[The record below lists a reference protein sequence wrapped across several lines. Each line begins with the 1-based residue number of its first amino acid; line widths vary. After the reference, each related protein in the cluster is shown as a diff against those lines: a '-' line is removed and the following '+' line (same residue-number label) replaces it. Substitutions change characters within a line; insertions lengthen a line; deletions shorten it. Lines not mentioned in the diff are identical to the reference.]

1 MLTDREMDISR
12 LLEARYGDVA
22 AGAFRGGIEVLGH
35 TNDDRM
41 HQSAHSLRE
50 VLALILTHER
60 KSGGKRAPGKKGCKG
75 KPGYGPSLA
84 LAASGGLPLSPDDA
98 LFKGLGDIRD
108 RLVSI
113 AHHGGRTPD
122 HKYKSLVNKYEDLLE
137 IFLKLHFDARADVER
152 LMGAASPT
160 RGDFERLRELLSK
173 NSSTHDYFFCNAGPD
188 WLARLAEENYIPPPA
203 AAGALSARLA
213 SACLAQSKYLA
224 RHASVRPDLA
234 ARLFAS
240 ILGLD
245 SGMHYPMVQLLAVRA
260 ALAMPPD
267 CACRIAGKLRPRRGR
282 RPFLRSIAVDET
294 AELAVR
300 LAESG
305 HIDDGI
311 GLARA
316 LLSVR
321 HRAWFAAGLL
331 DDIVYVNGR
340 ADPDI
345 SDYFFS
351 RALKAAAPQLFRAA
365 PFPATNLLAGLLART
380 IRLENMARPEG
391 ERDEDLSIHWRPA
404 MEDHPQNPTHD
415 FRSDLA
421 GALAGLLVETGKRSI
436 PDLQGALRCLA
447 EKRYPVFRRI
457 ELHVYRHFPGEF
469 EGKIAAA
476 VDDCFGLLPLH
487 HEYYR
492 LLISCFATFPAPARR
507 QYLDKVLGGPDALY
521 MERARE
527 LERAGGGPTAEEAAR
542 HWKVRHLAPVRDHLS
557 REEKELVGGL
567 ALEEGPAH
575 SDFVAYRESVG
586 VGIEDTRLEKGMPPD
601 GVIAA
606 LQSYRA
612 EEGGIHGGGGTPY
625 AFQGRCE
632 SEPREYSAR
641 AAEVAR
647 LHPHL
652 RAAFIRA
659 MRTASDKD
667 VDVHWDGVLNVCE
680 AAVEPGGDGRTGR
693 GDNAQVVDA
702 VASLLRSALEKNR
715 VDSLHKERVWGLL
728 AAMAAVGPDGDEM
741 EWGAGAARQGGGG
754 RAAPL
759 GSPGATV
766 FLAVGEYAMWDSL
779 HSAGKPRLGQE
790 VRLLLE
796 SYLDN
801 DALHTP
807 SKHAAIGHLLPL
819 LYHYDREWIRGRLPL
834 LFGGRAGA
842 PAHAAWYGYLDHNPD
857 PASFGDMIRMYRAT
871 VASPRRPP
879 AGGDRDFMTYSE
891 QLVDHVTLGYLLR
904 MGDAEGMFDAM
915 VNRSNKNTRSHC
927 AWIVYLIL
935 KAHGEGS
942 CETFSLDAFR
952 KIWKGNRLG
961 RHEFLAV
968 WVKHSPL
975 GPEETLGLLHG
986 TLESGGG
993 NGDDNAAPM
1002 MLARELQRFA
1012 GTHPDLVLACLEDM
1026 ARDEALHD
1034 EIRFGMGELP
1044 GMLVAIVKGCTERE
1058 RAVALV
1064 HRLGEMGCDECG
1076 KILGGGPA

>member
-1 MLTDREMDISR
+1 MLTGREMEISR

-22 AGAFRGGIEVLGH
+22 AGAFRGGIEVLSH

-50 VLALILTHER
+50 VLDLIRTREQ
-60 KSGGKRAPGKKGCKG
+60 KSGGKKAPGKKDG
-75 KPGYGPSLA
+75 KSKTGYGQSLA
-84 LAASGGLPLSPDDA
+84 LAVSGGLQQSPDDA
-98 LFKGLGDIRD
+98 LFKGLGDIRG
-108 RLVSI
+108 RLLSI
-113 AHHGGRTPD
+113 AHHSRRMLD
-122 HKYKSLVNKYEDLLE
+122 HKYYNLVDEYEDLLE
-137 IFLKLHFDARADVER
+137 SFLKLHFDALADIKR

-173 NSSTHDYFFCNAGPD
+173 NSSIYDYFFCNAGPG

-203 AAGALSARLA
+203 AAGAHSPRLA
-213 SACLAQSKYLA
+213 SAYLVQSKYLS
-224 RHASVRPDLA
+224 RHAAARPDLA
-234 ARLFAS
+234 AGLFVS

-260 ALAMPPD
+260 ALAMPPA
-267 CACRIAGKLRPRRGR
+267 CACRIARKLRPCRGR
-282 RPFLRSIAVDET
+282 RPFLHSIAVDET

-311 GLARA
+311 CLAKA

-340 ADPDI
+340 AEPDI

-351 RALKAAAPQLFRAA
+351 RALKAAAPPLFRAA
-365 PFPATNLLAGLLART
+365 PIHATNLLAGLLART

-391 ERDEDLSIHWRPA
+391 RHDEDLSIYWRPA
-404 MEDHPQNPTHD
+404 LEDHPQNPTHD

-421 GALAGLLVETGKRSI
+421 GALARLLVETGKRSI
-436 PDLQGALRCLA
+436 PDLRGALQDLA
-447 EKRYPVFRRI
+447 AKGYPVFRRI

-469 EGKIAAA
+469 GGEIAAA
-476 VDDCFGLLPLH
+476 VGDCFGLLPLH
-487 HEYYR
+487 HEYYH
-492 LLISCFATFPAPARR
+492 LLSSCFATLPAPARR
-507 QYLDKVLGGPDALY
+507 QYFDRVLGGPSALY

-542 HWKVRHLAPVRDHLS
+542 RWKVRRLAPVREHLS

-575 SDFVAYRESVG
+575 SDFVAYRETVKVG
-586 VGIEDTRLEKGMPPD
+586 VEDARLEKGMPPD

-612 EEGGIHGGGGTPY
+612 EEGSIHGGGGTPY
-625 AFQGRCE
+625 AFQGCCE
-632 SEPREYSAR
+632 SKPREYSAR

-652 RAAFIRA
+652 RAAFLRA
-659 MRTASDKD
+659 MRTALDKD
-667 VDVHWDGVLNVCE
+667 ADVHWDGVLDVCE
-680 AAVEPGGDGRTGR
+680 AAVEPGGDGRAGR
-693 GDNAQVVDA
+693 GDNAQVVDD
-702 VASLLRSALEKNR
+702 VASVLRSALGKDR
-715 VDSLHKERVWGLL
+715 VDSLHKERVWRLL
-728 AAMAAVGPDGDEM
+728 ADMAAVGPDGDEA
-741 EWGAGAARQGGGG
+741 EWDAGAARQGNGG

-766 FLAVGEYAMWDSL
+766 FLAVGEYAVWISRR
-779 HSAGKPRLGQE
+779 STGRSGLGQE
-790 VRLLLE
+790 VRLLIE

-807 SKHAAIGHLLPL
+807 SKHAAIGNLLPL
-819 LYHYDREWIRGRLPL
+819 LYYYDREWIRGRLPR
-834 LFGGRAGA
+834 LFADRAGA
-842 PAHAAWYGYLDHNPD
+842 PAHAAWAGYLDGNPD
-857 PASFGDMIRMYRAT
+857 YASFGDMIRMYRAA
-871 VASPRRPP
+871 VASPRSPP

-891 QLVDHVTLGYLLR
+891 QLVNHVTQGHLLG
-904 MGDAEGMFDAM
+904 MGDAEGIFDAM
-915 VNRSNKNTRSHC
+915 VNRSNKNAKSHC
-927 AWIVYLIL
+927 AWIICLIL
-935 KAHGEGS
+935 KAHGKS
-942 CETFSLDAFR
+942 PCESFSLDAFR

-961 RHEFLAV
+961 RHEFLAA
-968 WVKHSPL
+968 WVEHSPL
-975 GPEETLGLLHG
+975 GPDETLGLLHG
-986 TLESGGG
+986 TLKSGGG
-993 NGDDNAAPM
+993 NGDDRAAPM
-1002 MLARELQRFA
+1002 MLAKTLQRFA
-1012 GTHPDLVLACLEDM
+1012 GTHPDLVLGCLEDM
-1026 ARDEALHD
+1026 ANNEALHD

-1044 GMLVAIVKGCTERE
+1044 GMLGAIVKGCSERE
-1058 RAVALV
+1058 RAVALI

-1076 KILGGGPA
+1076 KILGDGPA